1 MGWGEY
7 GGEEEGAAAKQ
18 KQSGYRD
25 GRKRNLQVGLIRFD
39 FHLYPPLPL
48 PLSPSTSCQPNHS
61 LNLKIDGGLFDFLL
75 SRRAQREQ
83 SSMAGRQAGKQRQS
97 VKVQSASR
105 HCQVQPLITLFTQHQ
120 CCKQIPGGAQSVSIS
135 SGGSGY
141 ITQSAINLAIDQSK
155 ASN

>member
-1 MGWGEY
+1 MVAFLISFSQGEHK
-7 GGEEEGAAAKQ
+7 E
-18 KQSGYRD
+18 S
-25 GRKRNLQVGLIRFD
+25 N
-39 FHLYPPLPL
+39 PPW
-48 PLSPSTSCQPNHS
+48 Q
-61 LNLKIDGGLFDFLL
+61 
-75 SRRAQREQ
+75 
-83 SSMAGRQAGKQRQS
+83 AGRQAGKQRQS